1 VIDIA
6 REMPG
11 CRVVSLVVD
20 DYDDAR
26 ATVRD
31 VLEELGHEVVE
42 AGNGQEAFD
51 FLIAHP
57 NVRVGLIVLDLKM
70 PVMNGWEFLALMR
83 SYVRLSRI
91 RLWCI
96 GQRLVAEIP
105 TKPRGLAGCLEA
117 PYELPKL
124 RALVGAV
131 PMPSA

>member
-1 VIDIA
+1 MEPGSA
-6 REMPG
+6 RRG
-11 CRVVSLVVD
+11 NSAITLVVD
-20 DYDDAR
+20 DYADAR

-42 AGNGQEAFD
+42 ASNGQEAFD

-57 NVRVGLIVLDLKM
+57 TLPVQLIVLDLKM

-91 RLWCI
+91 PVVVVSGNVSSL
-96 GQRLVAEIP
+96 LPDE
-105 TKPRGLAGCLEA
+105 TKAIAGCLQV
-117 PYELPKL
+117 PYDVSKL

-131 PMPSA
+131 GSN